1 LENKHNPLLTILT
14 IFFMLMLGT
23 AAFAQNESL
32 QELNDNSVRLYGQGQ
47 YNEAAEL
54 AERALKIADDTL
66 GPYNPQTAIFLNNLA
81 VIYFAQA
88 KYAEAEALYERALGI
103 TEQSFG
109 SDHPRVKSL
118 VEGIEKCRQKLSEQ
132 ELPEDSD
139 ESGEIA
145 ELSDS
150 PDSSPRAEPE
160 QEQTLT
166 DVGRAIKESISSSG
180 KFPQKLYTVQVGAFR
195 NLLSAKTLQDRL
207 DKNGYD
213 VSITSVTAENGET
226 LHKVQVGEFSERKRA
241 EALAREIKTLMGLDT
256 YITTK

>member
-1 LENKHNPLLTILT
+1 VENKHNPLLTIFMIFVTLT
-14 IFFMLMLGT
+14 LGT

-32 QELNDNSVRLYGQGQ
+32 QELNDNSVSLYQQGK

-54 AERALKIADDTL
+54 SERALKGADETL

-81 VIYFAQA
+81 VIYYAQG
-88 KYAEAEALYERALGI
+88 KFAEAAALYERALGI

-109 SDHPRVKSL
+109 SDHPRVKAL
-118 VEGIEKCRQKLSEQ
+118 LEGLEKCRQKRAEQ
-132 ELPEDSD
+132 EIPEDSD

-145 ELSDS
+145 ELPDS
-150 PDSSPRAEPE
+150 HDSSPRAEPE
-160 QEQTLT
+160 KEQTLT

-180 KFPQKLYTVQVGAFR
+180 KISHKLYTVQVGAYR
-195 NLLSAKTLQDRL
+195 NLLSAKALQDRL

-213 VSITSVTAENGET
+213 VSITTVTAENGDT

-241 EALAREIKTLMGLDT
+241 EALSREIRTLMGLDT